1 MYFIRGSRHFRYLSL
16 VTYQSTQTKIRRM
29 YIWGV
34 TKKVWLY
41 FASNQFLAIAHMP
54 FCLVMFLF
62 TSVESFQKNT
72 SNIELFSPSTP
83 TIWNGRLS
91 QPCRATQAFY
101 CDDITVVLCSLRGT
115 LPVKSVAGKKE
126 PCPSCEGQSCFTQ
139 WNDISSGTIKDPMG
153 KCVFFLIP
161 ANRNHL
167 SITINHDSKVLPNG
181 SSPAGMCKNPGGRT
195 STTRTYH
202 SLGAM
207 LPSNWSIVDPM

>member
-1 MYFIRGSRHFRYLSL
+1 MRCHQKGLTI
-16 VTYQSTQTKIRRM
+16 
-29 YIWGV
+29 
-34 TKKVWLY
+34 
-41 FASNQFLAIAHMP
+41 
-54 FCLVMFLF
+54 FCIHSIFGNSSYAFLF
-62 TSVESFQKNT
+62 GHVFVHFGRILPKNT